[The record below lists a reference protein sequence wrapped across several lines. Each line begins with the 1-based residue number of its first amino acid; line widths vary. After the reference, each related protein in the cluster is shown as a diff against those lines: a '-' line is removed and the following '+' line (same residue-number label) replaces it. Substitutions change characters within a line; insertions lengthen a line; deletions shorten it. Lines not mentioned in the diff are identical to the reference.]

1 MFESALVVKE
11 LPADL
16 WELRRPLVYRGARD
30 TITVPAGF
38 PTDFASVP
46 RPFWWFVPRAGRHT
60 KAAVLHDF
68 LCRRGDHL
76 DPAIHRSDADG
87 IFRRTMREGGVDLLR
102 RWIMWA
108 AVRWT
113 QFGLFRISQG
123 GVGELFGVLAITALA
138 LPVLLPGATV
148 VAVSLVAF
156 WVLRLAVYVIARLVG
171 RRSGEPVPRFLA
183 AR

>member
-1 MFESALVVKE
+1 
-11 LPADL
+11 
-16 WELRRPLVYRGARD
+16 
-30 TITVPAGF
+30 
-38 PTDFASVP
+38 
-46 RPFWWFVPRAGRHT
+46 
-60 KAAVLHDF
+60 
-68 LCRRGDHL
+68 
-76 DPAIHRSDADG
+76 
-87 IFRRTMREGGVDLLR
+87 MREGGVDLLR

-171 RRSGEPVPRFLA
+171 RRSSEPVPRFLT